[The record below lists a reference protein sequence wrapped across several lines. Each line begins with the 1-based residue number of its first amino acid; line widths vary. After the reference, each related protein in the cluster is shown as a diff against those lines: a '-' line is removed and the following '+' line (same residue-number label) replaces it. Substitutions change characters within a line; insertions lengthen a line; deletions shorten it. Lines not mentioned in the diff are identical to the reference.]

1 MFYFWPRKDFFEY
14 FLTEAVPQ
22 DGKVT
27 RGLHASEKKPF
38 EHTAADDDGKYEDCW
53 SSRST
58 SLKCCG
64 FSGKIPAVNFVKIHS
79 ENIAVSDTASLY

>member
-1 MFYFWPRKDFFEY
+1 MFYFWPGKDFFEY

-64 FSGKIPAVNFVKIHS
+64 FSCKIPAVNFVKIHS

>member
-1 MFYFWPRKDFFEY
+1 MARSP
-14 FLTEAVPQ
+14 
-22 DGKVT
+22 
-27 RGLHASEKKPF
+27 GLEASEKKPF
-38 EHTAADDDGKYEDCW
+38 EHTAATAADDDGKYEDCW